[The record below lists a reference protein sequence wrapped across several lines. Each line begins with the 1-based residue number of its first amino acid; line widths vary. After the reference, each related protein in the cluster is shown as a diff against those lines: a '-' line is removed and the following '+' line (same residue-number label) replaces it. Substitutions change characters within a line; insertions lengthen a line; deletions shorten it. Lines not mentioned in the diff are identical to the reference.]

1 MKPMLAVLALV
12 LALVPAVALAG
23 EPVVGGQPM
32 YVTKDIVDN
41 AINSADHT
49 TLVAAVKAAGLV
61 QTLKTKGPFTVFAP
75 TNAAFAALPS
85 GTVDTLLQ
93 PENKPA
99 LARVLTY
106 HVVPGRLDAAALE
119 RAITAGHGTATLKTA
134 SGGTLWAMKNGDRN
148 IVLRDTG
155 GSVASISTYDVH
167 QANGVIHV
175 IDRVLLPGSATSR
188 VSAPQAP

>member
-1 MKPMLAVLALV
+1 
-12 LALVPAVALAG
+12 
-23 EPVVGGQPM
+23 
-32 YVTKDIVDN
+32 
-41 AINSADHT
+41 
-49 TLVAAVKAAGLV
+49 
-61 QTLKTKGPFTVFAP
+61 
-75 TNAAFAALPS
+75 
-85 GTVDTLLQ
+85 VDTLLQ